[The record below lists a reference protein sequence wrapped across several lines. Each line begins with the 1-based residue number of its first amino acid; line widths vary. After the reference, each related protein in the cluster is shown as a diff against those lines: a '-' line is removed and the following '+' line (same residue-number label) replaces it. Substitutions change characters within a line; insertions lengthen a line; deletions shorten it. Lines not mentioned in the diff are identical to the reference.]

1 MVMLTM
7 AKGGVASNIP
17 VINMQDFPGQ
27 SGKLMDACR
36 EWGCFRILNH
46 DISPVLMG
54 EMKAVSRSLLDLP
67 LEIKLRNSH
76 PVQGKGYTPLNKASP
91 VFEGLGCYDMA
102 APGNLDNFFDQ
113 LCVSDPR
120 QREIITAY
128 SKAIHD
134 LGMDMGCKLLQGLG
148 LSGDL
153 FNGWPCQLRI
163 NKYNYTPEYVGS
175 TGAVL
180 HTDPGFLTILQ
191 DDEIIGGLEAVRKD
205 TGEYVPV
212 DPMPGTL
219 VVNLGDLAAL
229 WSNGRLWSVKHRVQ
243 CYEGSIR
250 LSIALFVLGP
260 KDGSLGAPEE
270 LVDSEYPRLYK
281 PMNFEE
287 YRMLRINTKSPTG
300 AIELL
305 RIESS

>member
-17 VINMQDFPGQ
+17 
-27 SGKLMDACR
+27 
-36 EWGCFRILNH
+36 
-46 DISPVLMG
+46 
-54 EMKAVSRSLLDLP
+54 
-67 LEIKLRNSH
+67 
-76 PVQGKGYTPLNKASP
+76 
-91 VFEGLGCYDMA
+91 
-102 APGNLDNFFDQ
+102 
-113 LCVSDPR
+113 
-120 QREIITAY
+120 
-128 SKAIHD
+128 
-134 LGMDMGCKLLQGLG
+134 
-148 LSGDL
+148 
-153 FNGWPCQLRI
+153 
-163 NKYNYTPEYVGS
+163 
-175 TGAVL
+175 
-180 HTDPGFLTILQ
+180 

-212 DPMPGTL
+212 DPMPGSL

-260 KDGSLGAPEE
+260 KDGALGALEE
-270 LVDSEYPRLYK
+270 LVDSEHPRLYK

>member
-1 MVMLTM
+1 M
-7 AKGGVASNIP
+7 AKVGAASTVP
-17 VINMQDFPGQ
+17 VIDMQDFPAQ
-27 SGKLMDACR
+27 SGKLMEACG
-36 EWGCFRILNH
+36 EWGFFRIINH
-46 DISPVLMG
+46 GIPPALMG

-67 LEIKLRNSH
+67 VEIKMRNSN
-76 PVQGKGYTPLNKASP
+76 PVQGKGYTPLNMASP

-102 APGNLDNFFDQ
+102 VPGNLDQFLDQ

-134 LGMDMGCKLLQGLG
+134 LGMDMGRKLLQGLG

-163 NKYNYTPEYVGS
+163 NKYNYTPDYVGS

-191 DDEIIGGLEAVRKD
+191 DDEIIGGLEAVDKD
-205 TGEYVPV
+205 TGKYVSV
-212 DPMPGTL
+212 EPMPGSL
-219 VVNLGDLAAL
+219 VVNLGDLAAI

-260 KDGSLGAPEE
+260 KNGVLGAPKE
-270 LVDSEYPRLYK
+270 LVDSKHPRLYK
-281 PMNFEE
+281 PVNFEE
-287 YRMLRINTKSPTG
+287 YRMLRITTRSPTG

-305 RIESS
+305 RIKS